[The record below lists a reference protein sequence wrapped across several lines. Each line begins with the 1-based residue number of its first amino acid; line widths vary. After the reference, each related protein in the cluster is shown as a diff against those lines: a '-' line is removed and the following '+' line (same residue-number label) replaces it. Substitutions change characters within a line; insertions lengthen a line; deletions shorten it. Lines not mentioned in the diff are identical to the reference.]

1 MQQEMQEHS
10 VRLRKGSR
18 TGYNAAPG
26 RSLCQEHLAV
36 FLLIVPNGER
46 E

>member
-10 VRLRKGSR
+10 VRLREGSK
-18 TGYNAAPG
+18 TGCNAAPG

-36 FLLIVPNGER
+36 FI
-46 E
+46 